1 MTFTVVLSEHIT
13 IINQIKSQLKMQ
25 NNLFVSMLFL
35 RGHVPHQVVDKL
47 LALFDILSGLRL
59 VLETDHIVRHLED
72 QTALG
77 VVVLGGVAH
86 LHGVLQVQSLCCRL
100 KLLPAVQEC
109 HAGCQSEIIQLS
121 EVLASTGG
129 GR

>member
-35 RGHVPHQVVDKL
+35 GGHVPHQVVDKL
-47 LALFDILSGLRL
+47 LALFDVLSRL
-59 VLETDHIVRHLED
+59 CFVLEAHHVVRHLQDEA
-72 QTALG
+72 ALG
-77 VVVLGGVAH
+77 VVVLGGEPH
-86 LHGVLQVQSLCCRL
+86 LHRVLEVQPLRCRL

-109 HAGCQSEIIQLS
+109 HP
-121 EVLASTGG
+121 
-129 GR
+129 GRV